1 MWREGYVPGGTTRFF
16 CRALGHGDDVVL
28 LLHGWPED
36 GSAWRHV
43 APRLADSGWR
53 VVAPDLKGFGR
64 SDAPKSGY
72 DPETLGD
79 EISQLIRNLH
89 VRKVVLVGHDWGGAV
104 ALATAFRHSGHVRHL
119 VMMSSP
125 YRQIDL
131 KAAWHIPLF
140 NVPVLPEIAF
150 RVAPRQLVTA
160 AVRYAAERDDVFD
173 DETFARYAAAIAAAP
188 KGWLSYYRTM
198 SRQAV
203 TAWAMRRVRK
213 AIPVLDNPGPPNT
226 LRVPATVVWGRED
239 RATPIHLGRR
249 VAYDLKGELVEIP
262 GVGHFPHEEDPDA
275 VAKALLQVT
284 RSVAA

>member
-16 CRALGHGDDVVL
+16 CRALGHGDDVAL

-43 APRLADSGWR
+43 APPLAEAGWR

-64 SDAPKSGY
+64 SDAPRSGY

-89 VRKVVLVGHDWGGAV
+89 VRKAVLVGHDWGGAV
-104 ALATAFRHSGHVRHL
+104 ALATAFRHPGHVRHL

-140 NVPVLPEIAF
+140 NLPVLPELAF
-150 RVAPRQLVTA
+150 RIAPRQLATAAIRYA
-160 AVRYAAERDDVFD
+160 AVRDEAFD
-173 DETFARYAAAIAAAP
+173 DGALARYGQAVAAAP
-188 KGWLSYYRTM
+188 KGWLAYYRTM
-198 SRQAV
+198 SRKAV
-203 TAWAMRRVRK
+203 VDWAKRRVRK
-213 AIPVLDNPGPPNT
+213 AAPILDNPPPPNT
-226 LRVPATVVWGRED
+226 LRVPATVIWGADD
-239 RATPIHLGRR
+239 RATPLHLGRR
-249 VAYDLKGELVEIP
+249 VAYDLKGDLVELP
-262 GVGHFPHEEDPDA
+262 GVGHFPHEEDPAA
-275 VAKALLQVT
+275 VAAALLAIP
-284 RSVAA
+284 REVAA